1 VIGIVI
7 SRLALT
13 SVELK
18 TIVSFAV
25 PTLKL
30 GASINTETLT
40 TFDVTPLGPL
50 TLNENKS
57 VPV

>member
-1 VIGIVI
+1 MIGIVI